1 MAKSISIH
9 ELREKMKIRHL
20 ESAFALIRQTEC
32 RDARGT
38 RTLKNSNANLKGVVF
53 KDGEYYALMDL
64 GRLAYLFA
72 LKELGEI
79 NEDPPFSESIKKIG
93 SKLEDSTFGNLLLGH
108 GEFKDYRGQTL
119 NGIKPTN
126 APTKEDSMT
135 DSIIENA
142 LKLLPQFYQII
153 FHGPPGTGKTRAAK
167 QVLKRLF
174 ELGEHNDDGLQDLQ
188 GEKGQWDIVQFH
200 PSYNYE
206 DFVRGVQVETKDN
219 NVAYETV
226 NRAFGDMCRR
236 ANRQMQEAKKAKT
249 TPLLYALII
258 DEINRANVSAVLGE
272 LIYGLEYRGESVK
285 TPYKIKDPDAPENE
299 GDSTLVIPKNLY
311 VIGTMNTADRTI
323 GQIDYAVRRRFAFMH
338 CEPKESTIKDN
349 AAQKFFARV
358 DALFVKNDKK
368 TPSDFISPDFDA
380 ADVRVGHSYFLEA
393 GSKLGYRLV
402 YQVVP
407 ILREYVKDGVLKE
420 SVMTEINEIEAAAWK
435 LLEGKPLADESEE
448 SDSSAENNEKPQ
460 YPGNFI
466 FKWSTPD
473 GRHGFGGMGNTTLAI
488 VKDYAGRHRDKPKN
502 LEELLSALSLPGNA
516 VKQESEGTPH
526 SCFMGKNERIAFPD
540 GGRAVVSFL
549 WTNKPDTQK
558 WKNFAAKVEN
568 LGYQIRLCRF
578 VNIGEGSSRSWADC
592 HKYGFV
598 AAGGRFKDG
607 SEGHRKHIENLQ
619 VGDPV
624 FAYWGGEGAPKEH
637 RGFVALGT
645 VLKQAVR
652 IDEFNVGDGRPLSE
666 CESERGGSYESAYPR
681 AFAKGR
687 DVFDYAVSVRWEKI
701 LPDNEIVKTSWNENT
716 VCSRT
721 NNFPELRQ
729 AFNLG
734 NEEED

>member
-1 MAKSISIH
+1 MILNMKDLQKIERKHVNLAFDCIREHGEQDSDGVWRLKVDKSPILLVIAD
-9 ELREKMKIRHL
+9 ENKK
-20 ESAFALIRQTEC
+20 
-32 RDARGT
+32 
-38 RTLKNSNANLKGVVF
+38 
-53 KDGEYYALMDL
+53 EYAQMQV
-64 GRLAYLFA
+64 GRLAHVYA
-72 LKELGEI
+72 SGETT
-79 NEDPPFSESIKKIG
+79 EPPPFPQAYARRGSNRVSTMCNFFYQKFPEFPIYHRQEQTSI
-93 SKLEDSTFGNLLLGH
+93 SA
-108 GEFKDYRGQTL
+108 
-119 NGIKPTN
+119 N
-126 APTKEDSMT
+126 APIKEDNMT
-135 DSIIENA
+135 DPIIDRA
-142 LKLLPQFYQII
+142 FGLLRQFYQII
-153 FHGPPGTGKTRAAK
+153 FYGPPGTGKTRAAK
-167 QVLKRLF
+167 LLLPSL
-174 ELGEHNDDGLQDLQ
+174 LGVDKSKVKSLQ
-188 GEKGQWDIVQFH
+188 GRRWDIVQFH

-206 DFVRGVQVETKDN
+206 DFVRGIQAEAVGGK
-219 NVAYETV
+219 VAYEMV
-226 NRAFGDMCRR
+226 NRIFGTMCDK
-236 ANRQMQEAKKAKT
+236 ANAAPDGEK
-249 TPLLYALII
+249 YALII

-272 LIYGLEYRGESVK
+272 LIYALEYRGESVK
-285 TPYKIKDPDAPENE
+285 TPYKIKHPDDPENE
-299 GDSTLVIPKNLY
+299 GDSTLVIPENLY

-338 CEPKESTIKDN
+338 CEPKESAIKDN
-349 AAQKFFARV
+349 TAQKFFARV

-420 SVMTEINEIEAAAWK
+420 SAMTEINEIEAAAWK

-645 VLKQAVR
+645 VLKQAV
-652 IDEFNVGDGRPLSE
+652 SH
-666 CESERGGSYESAYPR
+666 
-681 AFAKGR
+681 
-687 DVFDYAVSVRWEKI
+687 
-701 LPDNEIVKTSWNENT
+701 
-716 VCSRT
+716 
-721 NNFPELRQ
+721 
-729 AFNLG
+729 
-734 NEEED
+734 